1 MRSPMRSLMHFA
13 TRACLRV
20 CSPSFGPALE
30 SECAPVRARSRSPA
44 PAPPCCHCARAA
56 ADVLPSENYRTHT
69 PADARLLPP
78 LRARCS
84 RHLALGEPPHAPARW
99 RRCALLSARAPAGAQ
114 LRVRYPTCAF
124 GLLYVRAH
132 APTSARAPFCVR
144 TRSQAPYNNHKEK
157 DQNARGKEKGESRA

>member
-56 ADVLPSENYRTHT
+56 ADVLPSENYHTHT

-99 RRCALLSARAPAGAQ
+99 RRCALLFGTRARWRSVARALPY
-114 LRVRYPTCAF
+114 LRLRAP
-124 GLLYVRAH
+124 VRARSRPYLRARSFLRAH
-132 APTSARAPFCVR
+132 PLASAI
-144 TRSQAPYNNHKEK
+144 Q
-157 DQNARGKEKGESRA
+157 

>member
-1 MRSPMRSLMHFA
+1 MRSPMRSPMHFA
-13 TRACLRV
+13 TRACLHV

-44 PAPPCCHCARAA
+44 PAPPCHCARAA
-56 ADVLPSENYRTHT
+56 ADVLPSENYRTHP

-78 LRARCS
+78 CAHAAADILPS
-84 RHLALGEPPHAPARW
+84 ENHLTHP
-99 RRCALLSARAPAGAQ
+99 PAGAGARCFPHAH
-114 LRVRYPTCAF
+114 LLARSCACAPLPAPS